1 MKLGKKK
8 SVSASTARKPKL
20 RKASTSLESIF
31 LSLFIGITVL
41 IPAGAYSLFMFQQ
54 QELQDR
60 EATQGKA
67 LLQAQVQNVEQMIN
81 HYINSMELIAREPGL
96 IQLMREGDKNAIHQ
110 RESLLAYMFP
120 AAMRIKL
127 LPPDVDQPD
136 HTMTPPLSY
145 ACLDMLDRSRKGEA
159 TNVEVHLPGN
169 QQQHIDIVR
178 NISGDDTSSL
188 GSLLVSI
195 PVQTLKELIRVMP
208 IGSGYMELQQ
218 TNEKGQVTALAS
230 RGNNELRRGSPGM
243 QMPIRK
249 SSWKIAYW
257 PATASGNIFSNS
269 NLVYWGVVVGVWLLL
284 SIFIFIL
291 YRRLNKALLKDQV
304 QVIKLVKDIQQGE
317 LARNYPVSLK
327 NFQGAFEQ
335 LRMIAGQPFERPAAT
350 DSKLEVEAE
359 PEAAPAESTPEEDI
373 VGISFASSSDALE
386 VRELGDESQANL
398 PASIFRAYDIRGIAG
413 KTLTPQI
420 VRLIGRALGS
430 EAQERGQQKIVVAR
444 DGRLSGDELAIALA
458 RGLQEAGR
466 DVIDIG
472 RVPTPVLYF
481 ASHYLGNG
489 SGVMLTGSHNPPEY
503 NGLKMLLRGETLHG
517 DAILGLRKRIEE
529 GRLIS
534 GEGSVQDID
543 VAPSY
548 IERIT
553 SDVRLERPLKI
564 VIDCGNGVAGE
575 IAPQLYRALGCE
587 VIEMYCDVDGT
598 FPNHHPDPSKPEN
611 LIPLTRAVTE
621 NQADL
626 GMAFDGDGDRLG
638 VIDSSGKIIWPDRYL
653 MLLATDVLI
662 RQPGA
667 MIIYDV
673 KCTRALEQII
683 TENGGQPLMWK
694 TGHSYIKA
702 KMIETGAQ
710 LAGEMS
716 GHIFFKE
723 RWFGFD
729 DALYAGARL
738 LEILSG
744 DHRESHQIF
753 GDLPESVST
762 PELHVKLEEGE
773 HFKLMEALKKSAK
786 FPGARLITIDGLRVE
801 FDDGWGLVRASNT
814 TPSLVLRFEADNASA
829 LQQIQDHFRTQLLSI
844 DPGLD
849 LPF

>member
-1 MKLGKKK
+1 
-8 SVSASTARKPKL
+8 
-20 RKASTSLESIF
+20 
-31 LSLFIGITVL
+31 
-41 IPAGAYSLFMFQQ
+41 
-54 QELQDR
+54 
-60 EATQGKA
+60 
-67 LLQAQVQNVEQMIN
+67 
-81 HYINSMELIAREPGL
+81 
-96 IQLMREGDKNAIHQ
+96 
-110 RESLLAYMFP
+110 
-120 AAMRIKL
+120 
-127 LPPDVDQPD
+127 
-136 HTMTPPLSY
+136 
-145 ACLDMLDRSRKGEA
+145 
-159 TNVEVHLPGN
+159 
-169 QQQHIDIVR
+169 
-178 NISGDDTSSL
+178 
-188 GSLLVSI
+188 
-195 PVQTLKELIRVMP
+195 
-208 IGSGYMELQQ
+208 
-218 TNEKGQVTALAS
+218 
-230 RGNNELRRGSPGM
+230 
-243 QMPIRK
+243 
-249 SSWKIAYW
+249 
-257 PATASGNIFSNS
+257 
-269 NLVYWGVVVGVWLLL
+269 
-284 SIFIFIL
+284 
-291 YRRLNKALLKDQV
+291 
-304 QVIKLVKDIQQGE
+304 
-317 LARNYPVSLK
+317 
-327 NFQGAFEQ
+327 
-335 LRMIAGQPFERPAAT
+335 
-350 DSKLEVEAE
+350 
-359 PEAAPAESTPEEDI
+359 
-373 VGISFASSSDALE
+373 
-386 VRELGDESQANL
+386 
-398 PASIFRAYDIRGIAG
+398 
-413 KTLTPQI
+413 
-420 VRLIGRALGS
+420 
-430 EAQERGQQKIVVAR
+430 
-444 DGRLSGDELAIALA
+444 
-458 RGLQEAGR
+458 
-466 DVIDIG
+466 
-472 RVPTPVLYF
+472 
-481 ASHYLGNG
+481 
-489 SGVMLTGSHNPPEY
+489 
-503 NGLKMLLRGETLHG
+503 
-517 DAILGLRKRIEE
+517 
-529 GRLIS
+529 
-534 GEGSVQDID
+534 
-543 VAPSY
+543 
-548 IERIT
+548 
-553 SDVRLERPLKI
+553 
-564 VIDCGNGVAGE
+564 
-575 IAPQLYRALGCE
+575 
-587 VIEMYCDVDGT
+587 MYCDVDGT

>member
-8 SVSASTARKPKL
+8 SVSAPATKKTTRL
-20 RKASTSLESIF
+20 RQASTSLESIF
-31 LSLFIGITVL
+31 LGLFIAITIL
-41 IPAGAYSLFMFQQ
+41 IPAAAYFLFQFQQ
-54 QELQDR
+54 QQLHGREGAQD
-60 EATQGKA
+60 KA
-67 LLQAQVQNVEQMIN
+67 LLQGQAQNVEQMIN
-81 HYINSMELIAREPGL
+81 HYINTMELVAREPGL
-96 IQLMREGDKNAIHQ
+96 IQLMREGNKNAIHQ
-110 RESLLAYMFP
+110 RESLMAYMFP

-127 LPPDVDQPD
+127 LPPDTNQTD

-145 ACLDMLDRSRKGEA
+145 ACLDMLTRSRQGQM
-159 TNVEVHLPGN
+159 TPVEVHLPGN

-178 NISGDDTSSL
+178 NITGDDTPSL

-208 IGSGYMELQQ
+208 MGDGYMELQQ
-218 TNEKGQVTALAS
+218 TNEKGQVIALAS
-230 RGNNELRRGSPGM
+230 RGNSELRQGSPGM

-257 PATASGNIFSNS
+257 PAAASGNVLSND
-269 NLVYWGVVVGVWLLL
+269 NLMYWGVVAGVWLLL
-284 SIFIFIL
+284 SILIFIL
-291 YRRLNKALLKDQV
+291 YRKLNKALLKDQV

-335 LRMIAGQPFERPAAT
+335 LRMIAGQTFPRPAEV
-350 DSKLEVEAE
+350 DSRLETE
-359 PEAAPAESTPEEDI
+359 PEPVPEEAPPEEEI
-373 VGISFASSSDALE
+373 VGINFTSSADALE
-386 VRELGDESQANL
+386 VRELSDVAEASL

-444 DGRLSGDELAIALA
+444 DGRLSGQELCTALI

-489 SGVMLTGSHNPPEY
+489 SGVMLTGSHNPAEY

-517 DAILGLRKRIEE
+517 DTILGLRKRIED
-529 GRLIS
+529 GKLIN
-534 GEGSVQDID
+534 GDGSVQNID

-548 IERIT
+548 VERIT

-575 IAPQLYRALGCE
+575 IAPQLYRSLGCE
-587 VIEMYCDVDGT
+587 VIEMFCEVDGT

-611 LIPLTRAVTE
+611 LIPLARAVTE

-702 KMIETGAQ
+702 KMAETGAQ

-738 LEILSG
+738 LEILSA
-744 DHRESHQIF
+744 DHRDSHQVF

-762 PELHVKLEEGE
+762 PELNVKLAEGE
-773 HFKLMEALKKSAK
+773 HFKLMEALKSSAK

-814 TPSLVLRFEADNASA
+814 TPSLVLRFEADDASA
-829 LQQIQDHFRTQLLSI
+829 LQQIQDHFRTQLLAI
-844 DPGLD
+844 DPALD